1 MKTLGLCALGLSLV
15 LAETACSSSDSSSS
29 NTNAPAPTVVET
41 LSGTVPAPVAGGPQ
55 QSSFVSFN
63 SSGAG
68 TGSVTLTSAIETL
81 SNGSLSLNVVVGLQ
95 LGVPSGGGCTLA
107 AGSTPLLT
115 QASPSPISAPFVAG
129 GNCILVTSGDQSAQA
144 GPVSYTVVVVHF

>member
-1 MKTLGLCALGLSLV
+1 MKTFGLYVLGFSLL
-15 LAETACSSSDSSSS
+15 LATTACSSSDSSSS

-107 AGSTPLLT
+107 SGGTPLLT
-115 QASPSPISAPFVAG
+115 QASPLPISAPFVAG
-129 GNCILVTSGDQSAQA
+129 ANCILVTSGDQSAQA
-144 GPVSYTVVVVHF
+144 GPVSYTIVIVHF